1 MNSRLSPIS
10 GKTILVTRA
19 AEQASDFCDRLVQ
32 VGAIPIVFPALEIG
46 PPSSW
51 QALDRSIANLS
62 EVDWL
67 ILTSANGVDAFFS
80 RLAIADRGL
89 PDLKGIKIAVVGKKT
104 AKILS
109 DRGVNPDFIPPNFVA
124 DALIEYFPE
133 SVVGQ
138 TLLFPRVETGGR
150 DVLVQ
155 QLAERGAQVIEVAA
169 YESRCP
175 EQIAPDALDALQRH
189 AVEIVTFASS
199 KTVKNFCQLIDR
211 VEGISL
217 DGVCIASIGPQTS
230 QTCQQLL
237 GRVDVEAKEYTLDGL
252 FQALLA
258 IDHQSR
264 S

>member
-1 MNSRLSPIS
+1 MNSRLSPLA

-19 AEQASDFCDRLVQ
+19 AEQASDFGDRLVQ
-32 VGAIPIVFPALEIG
+32 AGATPIVFPALEIG

-51 QALDRSIANLS
+51 LALDRSIANLS

-80 RLAIADRGL
+80 RLATGERGL
-89 PDLKGIKIAVVGKKT
+89 SDLKGIKIAVVGKKT
-104 AKILS
+104 AKSLS

-124 DALIEYFPE
+124 DALIEHFPE
-133 SVVGQ
+133 SVAGQ
-138 TLLFPRVETGGR
+138 TILFPRVETGGR

-155 QLAERGAQVIEVAA
+155 QLAARDAIVLEVAA

-175 EQIAPDALDALQRH
+175 QQIAPDALEVLQRH
-189 AVEIVTFASS
+189 AVDIVTFASS

-211 VEGISL
+211 VGGISL
-217 DGVCIASIGPQTS
+217 NGVCIASIGPQTS

-252 FQALLA
+252 YQALLA
-258 IDHQSR
+258 IES
-264 S
+264 